1 MKIRGG
7 ENLFS
12 EKNNQTPN
20 NKHLKLM
27 IEKQWIYIEADE
39 VAVKNLQEQLK
50 IHPIFCRLLVQR
62 GITTYE
68 EAKLFFRPK
77 LTHLHDPFL
86 MKDMEAAVLRLEKA
100 IQNQEKILL
109 YGDYDV
115 DGTTSVALMYS
126 FLKNHHE
133 HLEYYIPH
141 RYKEGYGISYQ
152 GIDFAAENGY
162 SLVIAMDCG
171 IKAIEKIDYAKSKNI
186 DFIICDHHLPEAKVP
201 DAVAVLDPKQADCD
215 YPYKELSGC
224 GVAFKLVQAYIEKN
238 DLDFK
243 EATDLLDLLM
253 VSIACDI
260 VPITGENRVLTYYG
274 LQYLNE
280 YAREGL
286 RALISMANRSYPLS
300 ISSVVFG
307 IGPMINAAGRLSDA
321 KNAVKLLLSEDK
333 YEARENAEKLK
344 YENIKRKTFE
354 KGITEEAT
362 QQVKANSNWR
372 ERKTIVL
379 YGEDW
384 HKGVLGIVASRMVET
399 FHRPTIIL
407 SKSGDKI
414 VGSARSVSG
423 FDIHEAL
430 KACEDL
436 FINFGGHKYAAG
448 LTMTPE
454 NLTAFQERFEK
465 VVSKT
470 ITFEHLT
477 PKIKVSADLDFKYLK
492 HDNFWKILK
501 QFAPF
506 GPRNM
511 RPVFRTSNVTD
522 AGKSRLLKEKHIKLK
537 IQQTYPESSAVQDA
551 IAFNFG
557 DCYPYIKDK
566 QPFELCYTIEENNW
580 KGRTSLQLNIKDL
593 KFYEREM

>member
-1 MKIRGG
+1 
-7 ENLFS
+7 
-12 EKNNQTPN
+12 
-20 NKHLKLM
+20 M
-27 IEKQWIYIEADE
+27 IEKQWIYIEADKE
-39 VAVKNLQEQLK
+39 KVEKLQKSLK

-77 LTHLHDPFL
+77 LEHLHDPFL
-86 MKDMEAAVLRLEKA
+86 MKNMENAVLRLEKA

-152 GIDFAAENGY
+152 GIDFAAKNGY

-171 IKAIEKIDYAKSKNI
+171 IKAIEKIEYAKSKNI
-186 DFIICDHHLPEAKVP
+186 DFIICDHHLPEASVP

-224 GVAFKLVQAYIEKN
+224 GVAFKLVQAYVEKN

-260 VPITGENRVLTYYG
+260 VPITGENRVLAYYG

-280 YAREGL
+280 SAREGL
-286 RALISMANRSYPLS
+286 KALIAIANRSYPLT

-321 KNAVKLLLSEDK
+321 KNAVKLLLSKDK
-333 YEARENAEKLK
+333 HEAKENAEKLK

-362 QQVKANSNWR
+362 QQVTSNPNWKT
-372 ERKTIVL
+372 RKTIVL
-379 YGEDW
+379 YGKDW
-384 HKGVLGIVASRMVET
+384 HKGVLGIVASRMIET

-430 KACEDL
+430 KSCDDL

-448 LTMTPE
+448 LTMLPE
-454 NLTAFQERFEK
+454 NITKFQERFEK
-465 VVSKT
+465 VVSES

-477 PKIKVSADLDFKYLK
+477 PKIKVSADLDFRYLK
-492 HDNFWKILK
+492 HDKFWKILC

-522 AGKSRLLKEKHIKLK
+522 VGKSRLLKEKHIKLK
-537 IQQTYPESSAVQDA
+537 IQQTDPEPSPVQDA

-557 DCYPYIKDK
+557 DYYPYIKDK

-580 KGRTSLQLNIKDL
+580 KGRTSLQLNVKDL
-593 KFYEREM
+593 KFYEPER